1 MSAVIERAGGMA
13 ICGADMPVL
22 DIVPATVHARCP
34 IHPEARATSKRLS
47 RMLAAEV

>member
-1 MSAVIERAGGMA
+1 MSAVIERSGGMA

-34 IHPEARATSKRLS
+34 IHLGSAPTSS
-47 RMLAAEV
+47 DCPVLAAEV